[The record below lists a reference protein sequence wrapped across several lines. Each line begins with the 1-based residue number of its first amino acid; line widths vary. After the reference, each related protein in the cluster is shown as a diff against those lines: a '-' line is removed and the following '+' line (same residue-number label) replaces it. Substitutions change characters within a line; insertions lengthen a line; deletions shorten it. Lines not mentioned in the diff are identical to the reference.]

1 MARMGDHLLPAD
13 EAMHPALVR
22 QTSDGDAD
30 GGQSQAEDLEWI
42 RNILTTRS
50 FRAADD
56 LVRKYYDDILAYIR
70 AQVGDKEESL
80 NLAQDAFVAIL
91 RSLGSYDSHKSSFR
105 TWIHRI
111 ATYKVI
117 DYWRIRRRRQRQ
129 EAQVFVASG
138 HDQHDDP
145 ADQTFKDDLVGRIE
159 DKISQAP
166 VPAQEVLRL
175 HLYAGYGFAQIA
187 EACGEPENTVKARY
201 YRLLD
206 NLRKE
211 FGHES
216 V

>member
-1 MARMGDHLLPAD
+1 MVRMGDHLLPTG

-42 RNILTTRS
+42 RSILSTRS

-56 LVRKYYDDILAYIR
+56 LVRKYYDDLLVYIR
-70 AQVGDKEESL
+70 AQVGDREEAR
-80 NLAQDAFVAIL
+80 NLAQDTFVAIL
-91 RSLGSYDSHKSSFR
+91 RSLGGYDPNKSSFR

-129 EAQVFVASG
+129 ETQVLVVSS

-159 DKISQAP
+159 DRISQAP

-187 EACGEPENTVKARY
+187 EVCGEPESTVKARY

>member
-1 MARMGDHLLPAD
+1 MRMGDHLLPTD

-42 RNILTTRS
+42 RSILSTRS

-56 LVRKYYDDILAYIR
+56 LVRKYYDDLLVYIR
-70 AQVGDKEESL
+70 AQVGDREEAR
-80 NLAQDAFVAIL
+80 NLAQDTFVAIL
-91 RSLGSYDSHKSSFR
+91 RSLGGYDPNKSSFR

-129 EAQVFVASG
+129 ETQVLVVSG
-138 HDQHDDP
+138 DDRHDDP

-159 DKISQAP
+159 DRISQAP
-166 VPAQEVLRL
+166 VLAQEVLRL

-187 EACGEPENTVKARY
+187 EVCGEPESTVKARY

>member
-1 MARMGDHLLPAD
+1 MGDHLLPTD

-42 RNILTTRS
+42 RSILSTRS

-56 LVRKYYDDILAYIR
+56 LVRKYYDDLLVYIR
-70 AQVGDKEESL
+70 AQVGDREEAR
-80 NLAQDAFVAIL
+80 NLAQDTFVAIL
-91 RSLGSYDSHKSSFR
+91 RSLGGYDPNKSSFR

-129 EAQVFVASG
+129 ETQVLVVSG
-138 HDQHDDP
+138 DDRHDDP

-159 DKISQAP
+159 DRISQAP
-166 VPAQEVLRL
+166 VLAQEVLRL

-187 EACGEPENTVKARY
+187 EVCGEPESTVKARY